1 MYSSNY
7 FEINYRNSK
16 IKMSVPNKLKLNL
29 TGYLDSGMF
38 SILKITNK
46 QKDKCQVE
54 NGAGLN

>member
-1 MYSSNY
+1 
-7 FEINYRNSK
+7 
-16 IKMSVPNKLKLNL
+16 MSVPNKLKLNL